1 MKLLF
6 VCFFLTT
13 TNKPNLFILFPLL
26 NDANSKHTQHLLK
39 MSTLDAGKIFSAKN
53 LFLVSS
59 AFNVIRSA
67 LYTQTHWTRKHRD
80 KQHFQTPTAR
90 RVFNWANLKLLPL
103 HFSLH
108 RRVVITPSS
117 SKSGQTHVYI
127 VVYKWAVRISV

>member
-67 LYTQTHWTRKHRD
+67 LYTQTH
-80 KQHFQTPTAR
+80 
-90 RVFNWANLKLLPL
+90 
-103 HFSLH
+103 
-108 RRVVITPSS
+108 
-117 SKSGQTHVYI
+117 
-127 VVYKWAVRISV
+127 